1 MRLQMAG
8 LLSPDATRLLR
19 SGANPDSFSI
29 LHYVDRRLVCVE
41 SANAPVDHNDGR
53 QNSGNGQKPPAEQ
66 SIDPK
71 VPLKSFV

>member
-8 LLSPDATRLLR
+8 LSSPDATRLLR
-19 SGANPDSFSI
+19 PGANPDSFSI

-41 SANAPVDHNDGR
+41 SVNAPVDHMMAGKILEMGK
-53 QNSGNGQKPPAEQ
+53 SPPAEQ